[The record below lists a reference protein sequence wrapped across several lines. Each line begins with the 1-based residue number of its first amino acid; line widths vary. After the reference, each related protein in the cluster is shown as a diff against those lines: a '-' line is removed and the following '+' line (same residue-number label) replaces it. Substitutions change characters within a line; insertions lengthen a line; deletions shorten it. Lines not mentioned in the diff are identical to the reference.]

1 MNRFKRLF
9 AFMALV
15 LTLQLLVS
23 CTAGQPQQGQSSV
36 VPEEPVDINF
46 PLDFDGVY
54 IEAMP
59 MRIVSLSPAL
69 TEIICELGYEDR
81 LVGRTD
87 YCDYPGSVSALPS
100 VGTVLMLDTEAVSA
114 LEPDLIVM
122 QAPPTNE
129 ALTKLQ
135 QTGAPIATLSRAYDL
150 ASTGELY
157 AKIFKLMEGTVEG
170 VDKGER
176 YKTEFAQRM
185 ENLKSAIERTVAAME
200 DAPEYTGA
208 YIVDTYSIVA
218 TPDTYEGKL
227 LEVLGL
233 ANAASDGANWQFPH
247 EKLTA
252 AKPYILLCASDIE
265 LESLAGNKRLGSLG
279 AVKKERAYAVNSV
292 IFERQ
297 SPRLADEL
305 ERLAKE
311 IHPDLVLGAASNEP
325 QASSQ
330 DEQPQSEAA
339 SST

>member
-1 MNRFKRLF
+1 MKRFYRLSGYLAVVF
-9 AFMALV
+9 TMLI
-15 LTLQLLVS
+15 LVS
-23 CTAGQPQQGQSSV
+23 CTAGQPQQGQSSLT
-36 VPEEPVDINF
+36 PEEPMDVNF

-54 IEAMP
+54 IETMP
-59 MRIVSLSPAL
+59 MRVVSLSPAL

-87 YCDYPGSVSALPS
+87 YCDYPGSVSSLPT
-100 VGTVLMLDTEAVSA
+100 VGTVLMLDTAKVAE
-114 LEPDLIVM
+114 LNPDLIVM
-122 QAPPTNE
+122 QVPPTNE

-135 QTGAPIATLSRAYDL
+135 QTGAPIVTLSRAYDL

-157 AKIFKLMEGTVEG
+157 GKVFRLMEGAEVG
-170 VDKGER
+170 VDKGEL
-176 YKTEFAQRM
+176 YKTEFAKRIAS
-185 ENLKSAIERTVAAME
+185 LTSAIERTVAAMT
-200 DAPEYTGA
+200 DAPSYTGA

-227 LEVLGL
+227 LAALGL
-233 ANAASDGANWQFPH
+233 ANVASDATNWQFPH

-252 AKPYILLCASDIE
+252 AKPYILLCAGDIE
-265 LESLAGNKRLGSLG
+265 LENLAKNKRLGEMG

-292 IFERQ
+292 VFERQ

-311 IHPDLVLGAASNEP
+311 IYPDLVLDAPSVVP
-325 QASSQ
+325 QDTSQ
-330 DEQPQSEAA
+330 EDLPQSEDA

>member
-1 MNRFKRLF
+1 MNRLKRVC
-9 AFMALV
+9 AFMAIV
-15 LTLQLLVS
+15 LTLQLLAS
-23 CTAGQPQQGQSSV
+23 CTAGQPQQGQSSLA
-36 VPEEPVDINF
+36 PEEPVDINF

-81 LVGRTD
+81 LVCRTD
-87 YCDYPGSVSALPS
+87 YCDYPSSVSALPS
-100 VGTVLMLDTEAVSA
+100 VGTVLMLDTAAVSA

-135 QTGAPIATLSRAYDL
+135 QTGAPIVTLSRAYDL

-176 YKTEFAQRM
+176 YSTEFAERM
-185 ENLKSAIERTVAAME
+185 ANLKSAIERTVQAME

-208 YIVDTYSIVA
+208 YIVDTYSIVS

-233 ANAASDGANWQFPH
+233 ANVASDGANWQFPH

-265 LESLAGNKRLGSLG
+265 VESLADNKRLGGLG

-311 IHPDLVLGAASNEP
+311 MYPDLVLSV
-325 QASSQ
+325 ASSEPESSSQ
-330 DEQPQSEAA
+330 EEQPQDAD
-339 SST
+339 SSSS